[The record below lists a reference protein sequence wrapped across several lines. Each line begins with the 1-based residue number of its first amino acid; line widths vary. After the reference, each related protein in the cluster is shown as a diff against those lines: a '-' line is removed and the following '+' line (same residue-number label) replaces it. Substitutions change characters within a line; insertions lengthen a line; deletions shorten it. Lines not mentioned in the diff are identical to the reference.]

1 MIDGKKGLLLCA
13 RYALAPNFF
22 GYCGPRK
29 SASLID
35 HLKEEIVDEEV
46 NHILSDFETM
56 TPYLQLI
63 ARKNHLPSPFLYP
76 VVEAYWIGNELLK
89 PLSPLEFSAFTQEKL
104 FLDKKLPNI
113 NILNLKLKIK
123 NLKFSFL
130 PHHAFHVF
138 NIFKRTGKTNDWHT
152 LETMDQCRIG
162 WGKVIKVQSSKLK
175 VQNEIKVE
183 ANILIKEDGR
193 LKLSQ
198 PIKKQIKLDYRGK
211 KIAKE
216 IKIGDWVSFHWGFFC
231 DLLTER
237 QQKNLAFFTQKAIEF
252 YNQKNFSNYLYMLSS
267 GYSH

>member
-1 MIDGKKGLLLCA
+1 MINEKKGLLLCA

-35 HLKEEIVDEEV
+35 HLEEEIVDEEV
-46 NHILSDFETM
+46 NEILSDFETM
-56 TPYLQLI
+56 SPYLQLI

-76 VVEAYWIGNELLK
+76 VVEAYWIGNQLLK
-89 PLSPLEFSAFTQEKL
+89 PLTPLEFSAFSREKL
-104 FLDKKLPNI
+104 LLNKKLTKN
-113 NILNLKLKIK
+113 NLFNLKFKIE
-123 NLKFSFL
+123 NLKFSFF

-162 WGKVIKVQSSKLK
+162 WGKIIKVQSSKFK
-175 VQNEIKVE
+175 VQSEIIVE
-183 ANILIKEDGR
+183 TNSLIKENGR

-198 PIKKQIKLDYRGK
+198 PITKQIKFDYRGK

-216 IKIGDWVSFHWGFFC
+216 IKIGEWVSFHWGFFC
-231 DLLTER
+231 DFLTEKQR
-237 QQKNLAFFTQKAIEF
+237 KNLASFTQKAIEF
-252 YNQKNFSNYLYMLSS
+252 YNQ
-267 GYSH
+267 